1 MAGGGPPR
9 PRHGACSRASRLIHA
24 GASGKMR
31 LAKDK
36 GQSVRLRRPNWRN
49 EMKALKVLLVFL
61 SIPLCA
67 WGAAMPEAMFILDA
81 SGSMAEAA
89 GAQTKMEAAK
99 SVLAQVVPAVAPEVK
114 VGLAAYGH
122 RRVNDCTDIEVLV
135 PPGTEDRAEV
145 LARIAAMQPKGVTPI
160 AAAITQVAA
169 LLKGREAETT
179 IVLVSDGKETCGG
192 NPREVVKTLKDGGIH
207 FVMHVVGF
215 GVTAVDQA
223 ELTGIAE
230 AGGGKYF
237 GAGDAAALLAALQA
251 VNAEIA
257 QKVEAAK
264 TVVVAQ
270 ATGLGKVH
278 IVVPES
284 ALQSL
289 KGIRIVR
296 KISDKVVKEGELP
309 GADSTHPLMS
319 GDYALTMLFAN
330 PNYQPPTEMPAGD
343 FTVVKGGTAEI
354 ALGDLAFNIAEELKT
369 APVEEIVITD
379 GAAGGEVLRI
389 LPHGNDYYLFKPK
402 ALLPG
407 TYDVSFLYRRC
418 DKPTPVAKGLAIAAG
433 KETVLT
439 LDSGI
444 IVTRPGGTRVRG
456 WDLRPTGAA
465 EPALAIRRGFDN
477 EEPLWR
483 PFPVAPGTYDLIL
496 KVNDMDEDLPAGEG
510 IEIKPGVTVKFE
522 TGL

>member
-1 MAGGGPPR
+1 
-9 PRHGACSRASRLIHA
+9 
-24 GASGKMR
+24 
-31 LAKDK
+31 
-36 GQSVRLRRPNWRN
+36 
-49 EMKALKVLLVFL
+49 MKALKILLVFL

-67 WGAAMPEAMFILDA
+67 RGAAMPEAVFILDA
-81 SGSMAEAA
+81 SGSMSEAA

-122 RRVNDCTDIEVLV
+122 RRDRDCDDIEILV
-135 PPGTEDRAEV
+135 PPGTEDRAAV

-160 AAAITQVAA
+160 AAALAQVGAY
-169 LLKGREAETT
+169 LKGRDAETT

-192 NPREVVKTLKDGGIH
+192 DPRAVVKALKDGGIR

-215 GVTAVDQA
+215 GVTESDRM

-270 ATGLGKVH
+270 ATGLGKVR
-278 IVVPES
+278 IALPES
-284 ALQSL
+284 ALGSL
-289 KGIRIVR
+289 AGFRIVR
-296 KISDKVVKEGELP
+296 KISDKEVKEGELP
-309 GADSTHPLMS
+309 SADSTHPLMS
-319 GDYALTMLFAN
+319 GDYVLMLQFAN
-330 PNYQPPTEMPAGD
+330 PNYQPPTEVSLGD
-343 FTVVKGGTAEI
+343 FAVAKGATTEI
-354 ALGDLAFNIAEELKT
+354 RLGALAFNIAEELKK
-369 APVEEIVITD
+369 APVEAVVVSESGT
-379 GAAGGEVLRI
+379 GREVLR
-389 LPHGNDYYLFKPK
+389 LLRHDNDYYLFKPK

-407 TYDVSFLYRRC
+407 TYDLAFQYYRC
-418 DKPTPVAKGLAIAAG
+418 DKPSTVAAGLAVAAG
-433 KETVLT
+433 QETVLT

-444 IVTRPGGTRVRG
+444 VVARPNETRVRG
-456 WDLRPTGAA
+456 WDLLPAGGG
-465 EPALAIRRGFDN
+465 EPVLSILRGSDN

-483 PFPVAPGTYDLIL
+483 PFPTQPGTYDLIL
-496 KVNDMDEDLPAGEG
+496 KVNDMDEDLPVGEG

>member
-1 MAGGGPPR
+1 
-9 PRHGACSRASRLIHA
+9 
-24 GASGKMR
+24 
-31 LAKDK
+31 
-36 GQSVRLRRPNWRN
+36 
-49 EMKALKVLLVFL
+49 MKALKTLLVFL
-61 SIPLCA
+61 FLPLCA
-67 WGAAMPEAMFILDA
+67 WGAAMPEAVFILDA
-81 SGSMAEAA
+81 SGSMTEAA

-99 SVLAQVVPAVAPEVK
+99 AVLAQVVPAVAPEVK

-122 RRVNDCTDIEVLV
+122 RRMNDCSDIEVLV
-135 PPGTEDRAEV
+135 PPGTEDRAAV

-160 AAAITQVAA
+160 AGAIAQVAEF
-169 LLKGREAETT
+169 LKGRDAETT

-192 NPREVVKTLKDGGIH
+192 DPRAVVKALKDSGIH

-215 GVTAVDQA
+215 GVTAADQA

-257 QKVEAAK
+257 QKVAAAK

-270 ATGLGKVH
+270 ATGLGKLR
-278 IVVPES
+278 IALPES
-284 ALQSL
+284 ALKSL
-289 KGIRIVR
+289 SGFRIVR

-309 GADSTHPLMS
+309 SADSTHPLLS
-319 GDYALTMLFAN
+319 GDYVLTLRFAN
-330 PNYQPPTEMPAGD
+330 PNYQPPTEMPLGD
-343 FTVVKGGTAEI
+343 FTVAKGATTEI
-354 ALGDLAFNIAEELKT
+354 AMGALVFNVAEELKK
-369 APVEEIVITD
+369 APVEAVVVSESGT
-379 GAAGGEVLRI
+379 GREVLR
-389 LPHGNDYYLFKPK
+389 LLRHDNDYYLFKPK

-407 TYDVSFLYRRC
+407 TYDVAFLYWRGE
-418 DKPTPVAKGLAIAAG
+418 KPSTVAAGLAVAAG

-444 IVTRPGGTRVRG
+444 VVARPDETRVRG
-456 WDLRPTGAA
+456 WDLLPAGGG
-465 EPALAIRRGFDN
+465 EPVLSIRRGSDN

-483 PFPVAPGTYDLIL
+483 PFPVPPGTYDLHL
-496 KVNDMDEDLPAGEG
+496 LVNDMDEDLPAGEG
-510 IEIKPGVTVKFE
+510 IEIQPGVTVKFE